1 MTAIRPLL
9 SGWPCPWLTVF
20 GRVNERSMLSSLAGV
35 WIPRLTHLLSLYRGR
50 GDRVATAD
58 ATWFVR
64 SKCAKTISFTRTTYY
79 CHPPPLRSCA
89 MIDSRVWVSW
99 PFVGEAS
106 EMYAIIFNDQTKYSS
121 LHEQAK
127 THRLINNTN
136 HVQDVHFR
144 VQIRLY
150 CLKSK

>member
-64 SKCAKTISFTRTTYY
+64 SKCAKTISFMRTTYY
-79 CHPPPLRSCA
+79 CHPPPHSTMCNDWFSCLGVLAIRGGSIWNVRHNIQRSNKITLGPRTGQNTPPHKQYKSRLRCTF
-89 MIDSRVWVSW
+89 
-99 PFVGEAS
+99 PCTNQ
-106 EMYAIIFNDQTKYSS
+106 II
-121 LHEQAK
+121 L
-127 THRLINNTN
+127 
-136 HVQDVHFR
+136 
-144 VQIRLY
+144 
-150 CLKSK
+150 SKK